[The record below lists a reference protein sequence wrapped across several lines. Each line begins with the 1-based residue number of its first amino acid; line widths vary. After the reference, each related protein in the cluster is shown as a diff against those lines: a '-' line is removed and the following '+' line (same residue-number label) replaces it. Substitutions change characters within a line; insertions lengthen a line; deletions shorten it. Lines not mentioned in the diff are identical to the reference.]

1 MVARLY
7 LRASVF
13 VGVAVQVGMGSFSL
27 CDPYFHKEDTL
38 YFVVYEP
45 LLLHAA
51 GVRIHLPYETMTV
64 MTVTVTVTA
73 SYLLK
78 LDARSSFQK
87 GPSA

>member
-1 MVARLY
+1 M
-7 LRASVF
+7 RALVF
-13 VGVAVQVGMGSFSL
+13 VGVVVQVGMGSFSL

-38 YFVVYEP
+38 YFDVYEP
-45 LLLHAA
+45 LLLYAA
-51 GVRIHLPYETMTV
+51 GVHIHLPYEAMTV
-64 MTVTVTVTA
+64 MTVTVTVVTA

>member
-1 MVARLY
+1 
-7 LRASVF
+7 
-13 VGVAVQVGMGSFSL
+13 MGSFSL

-38 YFVVYEP
+38 YFDVYEP
-45 LLLHAA
+45 LLLYAA
-51 GVRIHLPYETMTV
+51 GVHIHLPYEAMTV
-64 MTVTVTVTA
+64 MTVTVTA

>member
-1 MVARLY
+1 ML
-7 LRASVF
+7 VF
-13 VGVAVQVGMGSFSL
+13 VGIAVQVQVGMGSFSL

-38 YFVVYEP
+38 YFDVYEP
-45 LLLHAA
+45 LLLYAA
-51 GVRIHLPYETMTV
+51 GVHIHLPYEAMTV
-64 MTVTVTVTA
+64 MTVTVTA